1 MDPASFV
8 GIGIA
13 LFALMVG
20 MIMDGGSP
28 AALLAPSS
36 ILLTFGGT
44 IGAATAGML
53 MSDAKGLPTILK
65 TALTTKV
72 TAPDASVA
80 VVVSFAEK
88 ARRQGL
94 LALEEEAR
102 QIDDAFL
109 RKGIEMA
116 VDGADPEEIRDIME
130 QDLEAMKSRHR
141 AGAQFF
147 QNMGGFAPTM
157 GIIGTV
163 MGLLHVLQNLSTPA
177 TLGPMIA
184 AAFTA
189 TLWGVMQA
197 NVFWLPISNKLK
209 RTSEIE
215 VRRME
220 LLFEGI
226 LAITGGREPRVVE
239 QRLLSYL
246 SPKEQEAA
254 KERKGSREVEG
265 GGLRCPGPKQAPEE
279 TTRRAPAPSAGCSPT
294 RT

>member
-1 MDPASFV
+1 MDPSSFV
-8 GIGIA
+8 GIGMA
-13 LFALMVG
+13 LFALMVA
-20 MIMDGGSP
+20 MIMDGGNP
-28 AALLAPSS
+28 AALIAPSA

-53 MSDAKGLPTILK
+53 MSDAKALPKIFK
-65 TALTTKV
+65 SALMAKV
-72 TAPDASVA
+72 TPPDDAVA
-80 VVVSFAEK
+80 IVVSFAEK

-102 QIDDAFL
+102 QIDDTFL

-116 VDGADPEEIRDIME
+116 VDGSDPEEIRDILE
-130 QDLEAMKSRHR
+130 QDVDAMKARHKI
-141 AGAQFF
+141 GAKYFAD
-147 QNMGGFAPTM
+147 MAGFAPTM

-197 NVFWLPISNKLK
+197 NVFWLPLSNKLK
-209 RTSEIE
+209 RTSEVE

-220 LLFEGI
+220 LLLEGI
-226 LAITGGREPRVVE
+226 LAIQAGANPRVVE

-246 SPKEQEAA
+246 SPSEQEAA
-254 KERKGSREVEG
+254 KEAREAAKTKE
-265 GGLRCPGPKQAPEE
+265 A
-279 TTRRAPAPSAGCSPT
+279 A
-294 RT
+294 

>member
-1 MDPASFV
+1 MDPSSF
-8 GIGIA
+8 IGLGVA
-13 LFALMVG
+13 LFALMVS

-28 AALLAPSS
+28 ASLMAPSA

-53 MSDAKGLPTILK
+53 MSDAKALPKILK
-65 TALTTKV
+65 TALVTKV
-72 TAPDASVA
+72 TPPDQSVA

-116 VDGADPEEIRDIME
+116 VDGADPEEIREI
-130 QDLEAMKSRHR
+130 LELDVDAMKSRHR
-141 AGAQFF
+141 AGAKFF
-147 QNMGGFAPTM
+147 ADMAGFAPTM

-209 RTSEIE
+209 RASEIE

-220 LLFEGI
+220 LLVEGI
-226 LAITGGREPRVVE
+226 LAIQAGANPRVVE

-254 KERKGSREVEG
+254 KGAKEASKS
-265 GGLRCPGPKQAPEE
+265 QA
-279 TTRRAPAPSAGCSPT
+279 AA
-294 RT
+294 

>member
-1 MDPASFV
+1 MDPASV
-8 GIGIA
+8 MGIGLA
-13 LFALMVG
+13 FFALMAG
-20 MIMDGGSP
+20 MVMDGGNP
-28 AALLAPSS
+28 AALIAPSS

-53 MSDAKGLPTILK
+53 MSDAKALPKILK

-116 VDGADPEEIRDIME
+116 VDGADPEEIRDILE

-141 AGAQFF
+141 AGAKFF
-147 QNMGGFAPTM
+147 SDMGGFAPTM

-163 MGLLHVLQNLSTPA
+163 MGLLHVLQNLSTPS

-197 NVFWLPISNKLK
+197 NVFWIPISNRLK

-220 LLFEGI
+220 LLLEGI
-226 LAITGGREPRVVE
+226 LAIQAGANPRVVE

-246 SPKEQEAA
+246 SPQEQQAA
-254 KERKGSREVEG
+254 KAAK
-265 GGLRCPGPKQAPEE
+265 A
-279 TTRRAPAPSAGCSPT
+279 AA
-294 RT
+294 

>member
-1 MDPASFV
+1 MDPASLA
-8 GIGIA
+8 GIG
-13 LFALMVG
+13 LSLVALMVS
-20 MIMDGGSP
+20 MVMDGGNP
-28 AALLAPSS
+28 AGLLAPSS

-44 IGAATAGML
+44 VGAAMAGML
-53 MSDAKGLPTILK
+53 MSDAKNLPAIMK
-65 TALTTKV
+65 SALTTKV
-72 TAPDASVA
+72 TAPDASVG

-116 VDGADPEEIRDIME
+116 VDGADPEEIRDILE
-130 QDLEAMKSRHR
+130 LDLDAMKGRHR
-141 AGAQFF
+141 AGAKFF
-147 QNMGGFAPTM
+147 ADMAGFAPTM
-157 GIIGTV
+157 GIMGTV
-163 MGLLHVLQNLSTPA
+163 MGLLHVLQNLSTPS

-184 AAFTA
+184 ASFTA

-197 NVFWLPISNKLK
+197 NLFWLPISNRLK

-220 LLFEGI
+220 LLVEGV
-226 LAITGGREPRVVE
+226 LAIQSGANPRVVE

-254 KERKGSREVEG
+254 KGAK
-265 GGLRCPGPKQAPEE
+265 E
-279 TTRRAPAPSAGCSPT
+279 TAKKAA
-294 RT
+294 

>member
-1 MDPASFV
+1 VDPASLV
-8 GIGIA
+8 GIGLA
-13 LFALMVG
+13 MFALMTG
-20 MIMDGGSP
+20 MIMDGGNP
-28 AALLAPSS
+28 AALIAPSS

-53 MSDAKGLPTILK
+53 MSDAKALPKILK
-65 TALTTKV
+65 SALTTRV

-94 LALEEEAR
+94 LALEDEAR

-116 VDGADPEEIRDIME
+116 VDGADPEEIRDILE
-130 QDLEAMKSRHR
+130 QDLDAMKSRHR
-141 AGAQFF
+141 AGAKFF
-147 QNMGGFAPTM
+147 SDMGGFAPTM

-197 NVFWLPISNKLK
+197 NVFWIPISNRLK

-220 LLFEGI
+220 LLLEGI
-226 LAITGGREPRVVE
+226 LAIQAGANPRVVE

-246 SPKEQEAA
+246 SPTEQQAVKAA
-254 KERKGSREVEG
+254 K
-265 GGLRCPGPKQAPEE
+265 A
-279 TTRRAPAPSAGCSPT
+279 AA
-294 RT
+294 

>member
-1 MDPASFV
+1 MDPSSFV
-8 GIGIA
+8 GMGLA
-13 LFALMVG
+13 MFALMVS
-20 MIMDGGSP
+20 MIMNGGSP
-28 AALLAPSS
+28 AELLAPSS

-44 IGAATAGML
+44 IGAAIAGML
-53 MSDAKGLPTILK
+53 MKDAKALPGIMKSAFTG
-65 TALTTKV
+65 KV
-72 TAPDASVA
+72 RAPDDSVA
-80 VVVSFAEK
+80 IVVSFAEK

-102 QIDDAFL
+102 HIDDPFL

-116 VDGADPEEIRDIME
+116 VDGSDPDEIRDL
-130 QDLEAMKSRHR
+130 LELDVDAMRSRHR
-141 AGAQFF
+141 AGAKFF
-147 QNMGGFAPTM
+147 ADMAGFAPTM

-163 MGLLHVLQNLSTPA
+163 MGLIHVLQNLSTPA

-209 RTSEIE
+209 RASEIE

-220 LLFEGI
+220 LLVEGI
-226 LAITGGREPRVVE
+226 LAIQSGANPRVVE

-246 SPKEQEAA
+246 SPKEQVAA
-254 KERKGSREVEG
+254 KEAKE
-265 GGLRCPGPKQAPEE
+265 A
-279 TTRRAPAPSAGCSPT
+279 AA
-294 RT
+294 

>member
-1 MDPASFV
+1 MDPAAV
-8 GIGIA
+8 AGIGMA
-13 LFALMVG
+13 LVALMVS
-20 MIMDGGSP
+20 MVMDGGNP

-53 MSDAKGLPTILK
+53 MSDAKNLPKILK
-65 TALTTKV
+65 SALTTKV

-80 VVVSFAEK
+80 VVVSFAER

-102 QIDDAFL
+102 QIDDTFL

-116 VDGADPEEIRDIME
+116 VDGADPEEIRDILE
-130 QDLEAMKSRHR
+130 LDLEAMKSRHR
-141 AGAQFF
+141 AGAKFF
-147 QNMGGFAPTM
+147 ADMGGFAPTM

-163 MGLLHVLQNLSTPA
+163 MGLLHVLQNLSTPS

-197 NVFWLPISNKLK
+197 NVFWIPISNRLK

-220 LLFEGI
+220 LLVEGI
-226 LAITGGREPRVVE
+226 LAIQAGANPRVVE

-246 SPKEQEAA
+246 SPQEQEAA
-254 KERKGSREVEG
+254 KGAKDSAS
-265 GGLRCPGPKQAPEE
+265 PKA
-279 TTRRAPAPSAGCSPT
+279 A
-294 RT
+294 

>member
-1 MDPASFV
+1 MDPASFT
-8 GIGIA
+8 GIGLA
-13 LFALMVG
+13 MFALMVG
-20 MIMDGGSP
+20 MIMDGGNP

-53 MSDAKGLPTILK
+53 MRDAKALPKILK
-65 TALTTKV
+65 SALTLKATS
-72 TAPDASVA
+72 PDDTVSI
-80 VVVSFAEK
+80 VVSFAEK

-102 QIDDAFL
+102 NIDDAFL

-116 VDGADPEEIRDIME
+116 VDGTDPEEIREILSN
-130 QDLEAMKSRHR
+130 DLDAMKSRHR
-141 AGAQFF
+141 AGAKFF
-147 QNMGGFAPTM
+147 GDMGGFAPTM

-197 NVFWLPISNKLK
+197 NVFWIPISNRLK
-209 RTSEIE
+209 RASEIE

-220 LLFEGI
+220 LLLEGI
-226 LAITGGREPRVVE
+226 LSIQAGANPRVVE

-254 KERKGSREVEG
+254 REAREAAKG
-265 GGLRCPGPKQAPEE
+265 
-279 TTRRAPAPSAGCSPT
+279 TRAA
-294 RT
+294 

>member
-1 MDPASFV
+1 MDPASFI
-8 GIGIA
+8 GIGLA
-13 LFALMVG
+13 LFCLMVG

-28 AALLAPSS
+28 AALIAPSS

-53 MSDAKGLPTILK
+53 MSDAKGLPAILK

-72 TAPDASVA
+72 TAPDESVA

-102 QIDDAFL
+102 QIDDPFL

-130 QDLEAMKSRHR
+130 QDLAAMKSRHR

-197 NVFWLPISNKLK
+197 NVFWIPISNRLK

-220 LLFEGI
+220 LLLEGI
-226 LAITGGREPRVVE
+226 LAIQAGANPRVVE

-246 SPKEQEAA
+246 SPKEQELAKSAKDTGKSKAA
-254 KERKGSREVEG
+254 
-265 GGLRCPGPKQAPEE
+265 
-279 TTRRAPAPSAGCSPT
+279 
-294 RT
+294 

>member
-1 MDPASFV
+1 MDPASLV
-8 GIGIA
+8 GIGLA
-13 LFALMVG
+13 LVALMVS
-20 MIMDGGSP
+20 MVMDGGNP

-53 MSDAKGLPTILK
+53 MSDAKNLPKILK
-65 TALTTKV
+65 SALTTKV
-72 TAPDASVA
+72 TAPDASVG

-102 QIDDAFL
+102 QIDDGFL

-116 VDGADPEEIRDIME
+116 VDGADPEEIRDILE
-130 QDLEAMKSRHR
+130 QDVEAMKSRHR
-141 AGAQFF
+141 AGAKFF
-147 QNMGGFAPTM
+147 ADMGGFAPTM

-163 MGLLHVLQNLSTPA
+163 MGLLHVLQNLSTPS

-197 NVFWLPISNKLK
+197 NIFWLPISNRLK
-209 RTSEIE
+209 RASEIE

-220 LLFEGI
+220 LLIEGI
-226 LAITGGREPRVVE
+226 LAIQSGANPRVVE

-254 KERKGSREVEG
+254 RGTKDGAKA
-265 GGLRCPGPKQAPEE
+265 KA
-279 TTRRAPAPSAGCSPT
+279 AA
-294 RT
+294 

>member
-8 GIGIA
+8 GLGLA
-13 LFALMVG
+13 VFSLMVA
-20 MIMDGGSP
+20 MIMDGGNP

-53 MSDAKGLPTILK
+53 MSDAKALPKILK
-65 TALTTKV
+65 TALTSKV
-72 TAPDASVA
+72 TAPDDAVS

-102 QIDDAFL
+102 QIDDGFL

-116 VDGADPEEIRDIME
+116 VDGTDPEEIREI
-130 QDLEAMKSRHR
+130 LENDVDAMKARHR
-141 AGAQFF
+141 AGAKFF
-147 QNMGGFAPTM
+147 GDMGGFAPTM

-163 MGLLHVLQNLSTPA
+163 MGLLHVLQNLSTPS

-197 NVFWLPISNKLK
+197 NVFWLPMSNKLK
-209 RTSEIE
+209 RTSEVE

-220 LLFEGI
+220 LLLEGI
-226 LAITGGREPRVVE
+226 LAIQAGANPRVVE

-254 KERKGSREVEG
+254 KEAREAA
-265 GGLRCPGPKQAPEE
+265 KSKA
-279 TTRRAPAPSAGCSPT
+279 A
-294 RT
+294 

>member
-8 GIGIA
+8 GIGVA
-13 LFALMVG
+13 LVALMVG

-53 MSDAKGLPTILK
+53 MSDAKTLPKILK
-65 TALTTKV
+65 SALTTKV

-80 VVVSFAEK
+80 IVVSFAEK

-102 QIDDAFL
+102 QIDDPFL

-130 QDLEAMKSRHR
+130 QDLAAMKSRHR
-141 AGAQFF
+141 AGAKFF
-147 QNMGGFAPTM
+147 SDMGGFAPTM

-197 NVFWLPISNKLK
+197 NIFWLPISNRLK

-220 LLFEGI
+220 LLLEGV
-226 LAITGGREPRVVE
+226 LAIQAGANPRVVE

-254 KERKGSREVEG
+254 KGNKDAAKS
-265 GGLRCPGPKQAPEE
+265 KA
-279 TTRRAPAPSAGCSPT
+279 A
-294 RT
+294 

>member
-1 MDPASFV
+1 MDSASFV
-8 GIGIA
+8 GIGVA
-13 LFALMVG
+13 LFSLMVA

-28 AALLAPSS
+28 TALIAPSS

-53 MSDAKGLPTILK
+53 MSDAKALPKILK
-65 TALTTKV
+65 SALTTKV
-72 TAPDASVA
+72 TSPDTSVA

-102 QIDDAFL
+102 EIDDSFL

-116 VDGADPEEIRDIME
+116 VDGADPEEIRDILE
-130 QDLEAMKSRHR
+130 QDLNTMKSRHR
-141 AGAQFF
+141 AGAKFF
-147 QNMGGFAPTM
+147 ADMGGFAPTM

-197 NVFWLPISNKLK
+197 NVFWIPISNRLK

-220 LLFEGI
+220 LLIEGI
-226 LAITGGREPRVVE
+226 IAIQSGANPRVVE

-254 KERKGSREVEG
+254 KGAKGAGKS
-265 GGLRCPGPKQAPEE
+265 EE
-279 TTRRAPAPSAGCSPT
+279 AA
-294 RT
+294 

>member
-1 MDPASFV
+1 
-8 GIGIA
+8 
-13 LFALMVG
+13 MV
-20 MIMDGGSP
+20 MDGGSP

-53 MSDAKGLPTILK
+53 MSDAKSLPAILK
-65 TALTTKV
+65 SALTTKV
-72 TAPDASVA
+72 TAPDESVA
-80 VVVSFAEK
+80 VVVTFAEK

-94 LALEEEAR
+94 LALEEDAR

-130 QDLEAMKSRHR
+130 QDLIAMKSRHK

-163 MGLLHVLQNLSTPA
+163 MGLLHVLNNLSTPA

-197 NVFWLPISNKLK
+197 NVFWIPIANRLK

-220 LLFEGI
+220 LLLEGI
-226 LAITGGREPRVVE
+226 LAIQAGANPRVVE

-254 KERKGSREVEG
+254 KAARETG
-265 GGLRCPGPKQAPEE
+265 KSKA
-279 TTRRAPAPSAGCSPT
+279 A
-294 RT
+294 

>member
-1 MDPASFV
+1 MDPASFI

-13 LFALMVG
+13 LFALFASMT
-20 MIMDGGSP
+20 MDGGNVGS
-28 AALLAPSS
+28 LIAPSA

-53 MSDAKGLPTILK
+53 MRDAKNLPKILK
-65 TALTTKV
+65 AALTTKAV
-72 TAPDASVA
+72 TADASVA
-80 VVVSFAEK
+80 TVVSFAEK

-116 VDGADPEEIRDIME
+116 VDGADPEEIRDILE
-130 QDLEAMKSRHR
+130 QDVDAMKSRHR
-141 AGAQFF
+141 AGAKFF
-147 QNMGGFAPTM
+147 ADMAGFAPTM

-197 NVFWLPISNKLK
+197 NVFWLPISNRLK
-209 RTSEIE
+209 RASEIE

-220 LLFEGI
+220 LLLEGV
-226 LAITGGREPRVVE
+226 LAIQAGANPRVVE

-246 SPKEQEAA
+246 SPTEQEAA
-254 KERKGSREVEG
+254 KGAKEAAKA
-265 GGLRCPGPKQAPEE
+265 KA
-279 TTRRAPAPSAGCSPT
+279 A
-294 RT
+294 

>member
-1 MDPASFV
+1 MDPSSFV
-8 GIGIA
+8 GIGLA
-13 LFALMVG
+13 MFALLVA
-20 MIMDGGSP
+20 MIMDGGNP
-28 AALLAPSS
+28 AALIAPSS

-53 MSDAKGLPTILK
+53 MSDAKGMPKVLK
-65 TALTTKV
+65 SALTAKV
-72 TAPDASVA
+72 TPADDAVA

-116 VDGADPEEIRDIME
+116 VDGSDPEEIRDILE
-130 QDLEAMKSRHR
+130 QDVDAMKARHR
-141 AGAQFF
+141 TGAKFF
-147 QNMGGFAPTM
+147 SDMAGFAPTM

-197 NVFWLPISNKLK
+197 NVFWLPLANKLK
-209 RTSEIE
+209 RTSEVE
-215 VRRME
+215 VRRMQ
-220 LLFEGI
+220 LLLEGI
-226 LAITGGREPRVVE
+226 LAIQAGANPRTVE

-246 SPKEQEAA
+246 SPAEQEAA
-254 KERKGSREVEG
+254 KEAREAAKAKE
-265 GGLRCPGPKQAPEE
+265 A
-279 TTRRAPAPSAGCSPT
+279 A
-294 RT
+294 

>member
-88 ARRQGL
+88 A
-94 LALEEEAR
+94 
-102 QIDDAFL
+102 
-109 RKGIEMA
+109 
-116 VDGADPEEIRDIME
+116 
-130 QDLEAMKSRHR
+130 
-141 AGAQFF
+141 
-147 QNMGGFAPTM
+147 
-157 GIIGTV
+157 
-163 MGLLHVLQNLSTPA
+163 
-177 TLGPMIA
+177 
-184 AAFTA
+184 
-189 TLWGVMQA
+189 
-197 NVFWLPISNKLK
+197 
-209 RTSEIE
+209 
-215 VRRME
+215 
-220 LLFEGI
+220 
-226 LAITGGREPRVVE
+226 
-239 QRLLSYL
+239 
-246 SPKEQEAA
+246 
-254 KERKGSREVEG
+254 
-265 GGLRCPGPKQAPEE
+265 
-279 TTRRAPAPSAGCSPT
+279 
-294 RT
+294 

>member
-1 MDPASFV
+1 MDPATFV
-8 GIGIA
+8 GIGLA
-13 LFALMVG
+13 LSSLMVALV
-20 MIMDGGSP
+20 MDGGNP
-28 AALLAPSS
+28 ASLIAPSS

-44 IGAATAGML
+44 IGAAVAGML
-53 MSDAKGLPTILK
+53 MSDAKGLPKILT

-72 TAPDASVA
+72 TAPDNAVA

-102 QIDDAFL
+102 AIDDTFL

-116 VDGADPEEIRDIME
+116 VDGTDPEEIREILE
-130 QDLEAMKSRHR
+130 NDLDAMKARHR
-141 AGAQFF
+141 AGAKFF
-147 QNMGGFAPTM
+147 GDMGGFAPTM
-157 GIIGTV
+157 GIMGTV

-197 NVFWLPISNKLK
+197 NVFWIPISNRLK
-209 RTSEIE
+209 RSSEIE

-220 LLFEGI
+220 LLLEGI
-226 LAITGGREPRVVE
+226 LSIQAGANPRVVE

-246 SPKEQEAA
+246 SPKEQQAAKDAREAA
-254 KERKGSREVEG
+254 KSK
-265 GGLRCPGPKQAPEE
+265 A
-279 TTRRAPAPSAGCSPT
+279 A
-294 RT
+294 

>member
-1 MDPASFV
+1 VDPASV
-8 GIGIA
+8 LGIGVA
-13 LFALMVG
+13 LFALMVS
-20 MIMDGGSP
+20 MIMDGGNP
-28 AALLAPSS
+28 AALIAPSS

-53 MSDAKGLPTILK
+53 MSDAKMLPKILK
-65 TALTTKV
+65 SALTTKV
-72 TAPDASVA
+72 TKPDASVA

-94 LALEEEAR
+94 LALEDEAR
-102 QIDDAFL
+102 QIDDTFL

-116 VDGADPEEIRDIME
+116 VDGADPEEIRDILE
-130 QDLEAMKSRHR
+130 LDLDAMKARHR
-141 AGAQFF
+141 AGAKFF
-147 QNMGGFAPTM
+147 ADMGGFAPTM

-197 NVFWLPISNKLK
+197 NVFWIPISNRLK

-220 LLFEGI
+220 LLLEGI
-226 LAITGGREPRVVE
+226 LAIQAGANPRVVE

-254 KERKGSREVEG
+254 KASK
-265 GGLRCPGPKQAPEE
+265 A
-279 TTRRAPAPSAGCSPT
+279 AA
-294 RT
+294 

>member
-8 GIGIA
+8 GIGVA
-13 LFALMVG
+13 LVALMVG

-53 MSDAKGLPTILK
+53 MSDAKTLPKILK
-65 TALTTKV
+65 SALTTKV

-80 VVVSFAEK
+80 IVVSFAEK

-102 QIDDAFL
+102 QIDDPFL

-130 QDLEAMKSRHR
+130 QDLAAMKSRHR
-141 AGAQFF
+141 AGAKFF
-147 QNMGGFAPTM
+147 SDMGGFAPTM

-197 NVFWLPISNKLK
+197 NIFWIPISNRLK
-209 RTSEIE
+209 RPSEIE

-220 LLFEGI
+220 LLLEGV
-226 LAITGGREPRVVE
+226 LAIQAGANPRVVE

-254 KERKGSREVEG
+254 KGNKDAAKS
-265 GGLRCPGPKQAPEE
+265 KA
-279 TTRRAPAPSAGCSPT
+279 A
-294 RT
+294 

>member
-1 MDPASFV
+1 
-8 GIGIA
+8 
-13 LFALMVG
+13 
-20 MIMDGGSP
+20 
-28 AALLAPSS
+28 
-36 ILLTFGGT
+36 
-44 IGAATAGML
+44 
-53 MSDAKGLPTILK
+53 
-65 TALTTKV
+65 
-72 TAPDASVA
+72 
-80 VVVSFAEK
+80 VVSFAEK

-94 LALEEEAR
+94 LALEDEAR

-116 VDGADPEEIRDIME
+116 VDGSDPEEIRDILE
-130 QDLEAMKSRHR
+130 QDVDAMKARHR
-141 AGAQFF
+141 TGAKFF
-147 QNMGGFAPTM
+147 ADMAGFAPTM

-197 NVFWLPISNKLK
+197 NVFWLPLSNKLK

-220 LLFEGI
+220 LLLEGI
-226 LAITGGREPRVVE
+226 LAIQAGANPRVVE

-246 SPKEQEAA
+246 SPSEQEAA
-254 KERKGSREVEG
+254 KEAR
-265 GGLRCPGPKQAPEE
+265 QAAKAKE
-279 TTRRAPAPSAGCSPT
+279 AA
-294 RT
+294 

>member
-1 MDPASFV
+1 MDPATFA
-8 GIGIA
+8 GIGLA
-13 LFALMVG
+13 LFSLMVS
-20 MIMDGGSP
+20 MIMDGGNP
-28 AALLAPSS
+28 MALLAPTA

-44 IGAATAGML
+44 IGAATAGAL
-53 MSDAKGLPTILK
+53 MGDAKNMPKVLK
-65 TALTTKV
+65 LALTTKV
-72 TAPDASVA
+72 TKPDASVA

-94 LALEEEAR
+94 LALEDEAR

-116 VDGADPEEIRDIME
+116 VDGADPDEIRDIME
-130 QDLEAMKSRHR
+130 QDLEAMKSRHK
-141 AGAQFF
+141 AGATFF
-147 QNMGGFAPTM
+147 ANMGGFAPTM

-163 MGLLHVLQNLSTPA
+163 MGLLHVLQNLSTPS

-197 NVFWLPISNKLK
+197 NVIWIPIANRLK
-209 RTSEIE
+209 RVSEIE

-220 LLFEGI
+220 LLLEGI
-226 LAITGGREPRVVE
+226 LAIQAGANPRVVE

-254 KERKGSREVEG
+254 KAAKDAA
-265 GGLRCPGPKQAPEE
+265 KQKA
-279 TTRRAPAPSAGCSPT
+279 A
-294 RT
+294 

>member
-1 MDPASFV
+1 
-8 GIGIA
+8 
-13 LFALMVG
+13 
-20 MIMDGGSP
+20 
-28 AALLAPSS
+28 
-36 ILLTFGGT
+36 
-44 IGAATAGML
+44 
-53 MSDAKGLPTILK
+53 MSDAKMLPKILK
-65 TALTTKV
+65 IALLTKV
-72 TAPDASVA
+72 TPPDESVA

-102 QIDDAFL
+102 QIDDTFL

-116 VDGADPEEIRDIME
+116 VDGADPEEIRDILE
-130 QDLEAMKSRHR
+130 QDLDAMKARHR
-141 AGAQFF
+141 AGAKFF
-147 QNMGGFAPTM
+147 ADMAGFAPTM

-197 NVFWLPISNKLK
+197 NVFWLPLSNRLK
-209 RTSEIE
+209 RASEME

-220 LLFEGI
+220 LILEGVI
-226 LAITGGREPRVVE
+226 AIQSGANPRVVE

-246 SPKEQEAA
+246 SPKEKEAA
-254 KERKGSREVEG
+254 KG
-265 GGLRCPGPKQAPEE
+265 GKDVTKAK
-279 TTRRAPAPSAGCSPT
+279 AA
-294 RT
+294 

>member
-1 MDPASFV
+1 VDPGSVV
-8 GIGIA
+8 GIGLA
-13 LFALMVG
+13 MFALMTG
-20 MIMDGGSP
+20 MIMDGGNP
-28 AALLAPSS
+28 AALIAPSS

-53 MSDAKGLPTILK
+53 MSDAKALPKILK
-65 TALTTKV
+65 SALTTRV

-94 LALEEEAR
+94 LALEDEAR

-116 VDGADPEEIRDIME
+116 VDGADPEEIRDILE
-130 QDLEAMKSRHR
+130 QDLDAMKSRHR
-141 AGAQFF
+141 AGAKFF
-147 QNMGGFAPTM
+147 SDMGGFAPTM

-197 NVFWLPISNKLK
+197 NVFWIPISNRLK

-220 LLFEGI
+220 LLLEGI
-226 LAITGGREPRVVE
+226 LAIQAGANPRVVE

-246 SPKEQEAA
+246 SPQEQEAVKAA
-254 KERKGSREVEG
+254 K
-265 GGLRCPGPKQAPEE
+265 A
-279 TTRRAPAPSAGCSPT
+279 AA
-294 RT
+294 